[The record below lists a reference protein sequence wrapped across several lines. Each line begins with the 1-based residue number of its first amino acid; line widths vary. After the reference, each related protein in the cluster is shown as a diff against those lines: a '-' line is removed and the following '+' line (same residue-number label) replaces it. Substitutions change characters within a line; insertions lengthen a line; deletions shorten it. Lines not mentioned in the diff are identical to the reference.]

1 MAVRR
6 VVQILPGKIMLSGEY
21 AVLMPEGWAV
31 ALSLQGQFEA
41 FGECSTTR
49 QVTLPDLNLAWSVPW
64 PLLSA
69 SLTMPELPAALRFP
83 LWAIRL
89 LAEAGQESS
98 SDVRDSLP
106 GFSWGFRRVGIG
118 PHMVGTSSAM
128 SVGVVRVLQRLWGL
142 GLTRKRSFRLA
153 ALAHA
158 VAQGGGSGYAVAT
171 CMGRGVT
178 SYRRNDQ
185 PLPWESPAIRS
196 LCTNP
201 DDPVVLSTWRQHV
214 SAALTSSDW
223 PTVRRGELPSG
234 MKLVLADTGRRSL
247 TGGHVHRFQDAVRL
261 SEPFRREALGH
272 LASSRAL
279 GLALTTN
286 ASERDVREAVAD
298 ARRTLLGLDR
308 LGDLGIHVSQ
318 ILRLLELADGTGIA
332 AKVSGAG
339 GGDFVAGF
347 TWDDAQA
354 GAFTLACSIEGFRSW
369 VQPVPS
375 PVGEN
380 ESTADNL

>member
-1 MAVRR
+1 MAVNR
-6 VVQILPGKIMLSGEY
+6 VVLILPGKIMLSGEY

-31 ALSLQGQFEA
+31 AVSLQGQFEA
-41 FGECSTTR
+41 FGERSSTR
-49 QVTLPDLNLAWSVPW
+49 QVTLPDLDLAWSVPW
-64 PLLSA
+64 PLLSTP
-69 SLTMPELPAALRFP
+69 LTMPELPAALRFP

-89 LAEAGQESS
+89 LAEAAQEDS
-98 SDVRDSLP
+98 SDARDVLP
-106 GFSWGFRRVGIG
+106 GFSWSLRRVSTCAN
-118 PHMVGTSSAM
+118 MVGTSSAM

-142 GLTRKRSFRLA
+142 GFTRERSFRLA

-158 VAQGGGSGYAVAT
+158 VAQGGGSGYDVAT
-171 CMGRGVT
+171 CMGPGVT

-201 DDPVVLSTWRQHV
+201 DDPVVLSTWRQHL
-214 SAALTSSDW
+214 SAALASPDW
-223 PTVRRGELPSG
+223 PAVRRGGLPAG

-247 TGGHVHRFQDAVRL
+247 TGGHVHRFQDALRL

-279 GLALTTN
+279 SFALATD
-286 ASERDVREAVAD
+286 AAERDVRSAVAET
-298 ARRTLLGLDR
+298 RRTLLGLDR
-308 LGDLGIHVSQ
+308 MGDLGVHVPQIH
-318 ILRLLELADGTGIA
+318 RLLELADSTGIA

-347 TWDDAQA
+347 TWDDEQA
-354 GAFTLACSIEGFRSW
+354 DAFTLACSKEGFRSW

-375 PVGEN
+375 PAGGN
-380 ESTADNL
+380 ESTADTL